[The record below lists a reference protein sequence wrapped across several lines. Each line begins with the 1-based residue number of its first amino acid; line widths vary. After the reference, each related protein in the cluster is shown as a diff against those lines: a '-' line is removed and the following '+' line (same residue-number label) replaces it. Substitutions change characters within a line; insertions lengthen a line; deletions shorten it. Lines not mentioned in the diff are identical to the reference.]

1 MDFSSRL
8 PLELLQKVFRHYLS
22 DRKIPVQSFDHSD
35 GLWVLGQVS
44 STWRCATLSD
54 STFWSSINGRFT
66 HPFDRP
72 INTIDVPETRLRAH
86 FHFNEKNDD
95 IYICSVSNGVVESPA
110 CIISRSRVTPLSPSL
125 HFPMSRPPRTI
136 PSTWRTFCSL
146 LFTESHRFQSFL
158 LVAPTSVWEEFS
170 RIPPTRLPLLRTL
183 HATLET
189 GSMLV
194 PVTRCCPSLI
204 GLEIGIHPPIADI
217 TYFDGSCI
225 QMAQLRRLTLHTP
238 SFLDSITAP
247 NLYSLTLIEDIASI
261 HSPRTLFPRLSN
273 FLDRSKCA
281 LTALDLFWHGTLDEL
296 FVILSNMPTLE
307 SLSCHPNLD
316 MAFYERMK
324 LPSSILPMLRTFSL
338 QHRTTLSDRLFAS
351 FFFHTDAFPLIDM
364 VESRL
369 AGGMLES
376 VNVGRLMVEF
386 LSKGEKRKL
395 TALNTLPRVK
405 VDIVQVPV
413 IH

>member
-8 PLELLQKVFRHYLS
+8 PLDLLQKVFRHYLS
-22 DRKIPVQSFDHSD
+22 DRKIPVQSLDHSD

-54 STFWSSINGRFT
+54 STFWSSINGRFA
-66 HPFDRP
+66 HPYDHP
-72 INTIDVPETRLRAH
+72 SNTIDLSETLKVPFL
-86 FHFNEKNDD
+86 
-95 IYICSVSNGVVESPA
+95 
-110 CIISRSRVTPLSPSL
+110 TPLSLSL
-125 HFPMSRPPRTI
+125 HFPISRPPKTI

-158 LVAPTSVWEEFS
+158 LVAPTAVWEEFS
-170 RIPPTRLPLLRTL
+170 RIPPTRLLLIRKL
-183 HATLET
+183 HATLEN
-189 GSMLV
+189 GFMLV
-194 PVTRCCPSLI
+194 SVTRCCPSLI
-204 GLEIGIHPPIADI
+204 GLEIGLHSTTADI

-225 QMAQLRRLTLHTP
+225 QMAQLRHLTLYTP
-238 SFLDSITAP
+238 SFLESITAP
-247 NLYSLTLIEDIASI
+247 NLHSLMLIEDIASI

-273 FLDRSKCA
+273 FLDGSKSA

-316 MAFYERMK
+316 MGFYKRMK

-338 QHRTTLSDRLFAS
+338 QRHTTLSDRLFAG
-351 FFFHTDAFPLIDM
+351 FFFHTDAFHLIDM

-369 AGGMLES
+369 MGGMLES
-376 VNVGRLMVEF
+376 VNVGRLVVEF
-386 LSKGEKRKL
+386 LSKGEKR
-395 TALNTLPRVK
+395 P
-405 VDIVQVPV
+405 
-413 IH
+413 